1 MNCALLQK
9 GSREENLWKCGW
21 PKRVGWEVNVK
32 NAKTKNV
39 AQGFSEMWNLQ
50 HILKECRCYDQCSR
64 SRENGSESCFFQ

>member
-1 MNCALLQK
+1 MKYARKTSATLKMNCALLQK

-50 HILKECRCYDQCSR
+50 HILKECRCY
-64 SRENGSESCFFQ
+64 ELLIK